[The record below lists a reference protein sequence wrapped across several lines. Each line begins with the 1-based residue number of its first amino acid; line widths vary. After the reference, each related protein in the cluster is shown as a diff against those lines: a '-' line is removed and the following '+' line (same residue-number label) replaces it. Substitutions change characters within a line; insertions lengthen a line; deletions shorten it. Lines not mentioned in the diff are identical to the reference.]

1 MMTKLRFSLL
11 AAAAMTMCAS
21 AADVRPTQGSPA
33 GAGVVDPSMAPGHT
47 QVIDGLTLT
56 TDWDKVFAPSDAVE
70 HTKVVFHNRFG
81 IKLAADLYLPKNR
94 SGKLPAIAVS
104 GPFGAVKE
112 QVSGQY
118 AQKLAEQGFIAL
130 AFDPSFTGE
139 SGGEGR
145 FMASPDFGTEDFS
158 AAVDYLS
165 NHDDVD
171 ANAIGIL
178 GICGWGGFAVN
189 TAAIDT
195 RIKATVASTMY
206 DMTRVTAKG
215 YDDAAD
221 TKEARAA
228 MRKAFSEQR
237 TLDYN
242 APLAKRAGGVPAE
255 LPDDAPQFMKDYH
268 AFYKT
273 ERGYHPRSL
282 GSNDGWL
289 FTSAS
294 TLLNAPILHY
304 ANEIDSAV
312 LIVHGADAHSRY
324 MGEGA
329 YQQLVGDN
337 KKLIIVP
344 NARHTDL
351 YDDFTKI
358 PMDEIVSFY
367 NSSLK

>member
-1 MMTKLRFSLL
+1 
-11 AAAAMTMCAS
+11 
-21 AADVRPTQGSPA
+21 
-33 GAGVVDPSMAPGHT
+33 
-47 QVIDGLTLT
+47 
-56 TDWDKVFAPSDAVE
+56 
-70 HTKVVFHNRFG
+70 
-81 IKLAADLYLPKNR
+81 
-94 SGKLPAIAVS
+94 
-104 GPFGAVKE
+104 
-112 QVSGQY
+112 
-118 AQKLAEQGFIAL
+118 
-130 AFDPSFTGE
+130 
-139 SGGEGR
+139 
-145 FMASPDFGTEDFS
+145 
-158 AAVDYLS
+158 
-165 NHDDVD
+165 
-171 ANAIGIL
+171 
-178 GICGWGGFAVN
+178 
-189 TAAIDT
+189 
-195 RIKATVASTMY
+195 MY

-255 LPDDAPQFMKDYH
+255 LPEDAPQFMKDYH

-337 KKLIIVP
+337 KQLIIVP

-358 PMDEIVSFY
+358 PMDEIGSCYKLTLMPLNGAVTARRAEPRFTPISESHY
-367 NSSLK
+367 KLQLDKSNYIL